1 MTEARK
7 EVVIQLTRLFKA
19 DDTNLIFYKSF
30 LPKVIDVCYQV
41 LVREKKSAS
50 VRNKVFQLLFEIL
63 IPSPSQIDENQHTLV
78 SAEEFK
84 VAKYTN
90 NVMPTV
96 SSFIRPC

>member
-1 MTEARK
+1 MGTRVRFFGAISAPDARK

-50 VRNKVFQLLFEIL
+50 VRNKVFQLLFETCAIY
-63 IPSPSQIDENQHTLV
+63 V
-78 SAEEFK
+78 
-84 VAKYTN
+84 
-90 NVMPTV
+90 
-96 SSFIRPC
+96 